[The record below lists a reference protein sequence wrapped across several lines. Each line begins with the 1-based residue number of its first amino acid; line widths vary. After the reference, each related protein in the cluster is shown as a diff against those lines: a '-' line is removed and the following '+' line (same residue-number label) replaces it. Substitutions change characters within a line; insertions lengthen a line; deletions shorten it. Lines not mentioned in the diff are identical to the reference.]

1 MSYKN
6 WPLAIFWHFVAVVSI
21 YHCAK
26 IHSLSSS
33 NKLSREMRVFGLS
46 RLLAHFS
53 FFWAHRSCAYVS
65 RKLNTRRGPF
75 FTFLDNFTPSI
86 LIEKISHLGVKVRGL
101 QRPQIGLRGQNFKI
115 DTFSRGS
122 CDQTVKPR
130 GSVVVL
136 FCTPE
141 GPLVNALTR
150 F

>member
-6 WPLAIFWHFVAVVSI
+6 FPLSIFWYFAAVVPV

-26 IHSLSSS
+26 IHSLLSR
-33 NKLSREMRVFGLS
+33 NKLSKEMRVFGLS
-46 RLLAHFS
+46 RFLAYFL
-53 FFWAHRSCAYVS
+53 FFERIEVCAFIC
-65 RKLNTRRGPF
+65 RKLNKLHGPF
-75 FTFLDNFTPSI
+75 FIFPDNFTYSI
-86 LIEKISHLGVKVRGL
+86 LIAKNIPPGGQGSGATA
-101 QRPQIGLRGQNFKI
+101 PQIGLRSQNFKT

-122 CDQTVKPR
+122 CDQTVRPR

-141 GPLVNALTR
+141 GPLVNALIR

>member
-6 WPLAIFWHFVAVVSI
+6 LPLAIFWYFAAVVLV

-26 IHSLSSS
+26 IHSLSSR
-33 NKLSREMRVFGLS
+33 NKLSKEMSVFGLS
-46 RLLAHFS
+46 RFLANFS
-53 FFWAHRSCAYVS
+53 FFERMKDCAFIS
-65 RKLNTRRGPF
+65 WKLNKLRRPF
-75 FTFLDNFTPSI
+75 FTFPDNFTHSI
-86 LIEKISHLGVKVRGL
+86 LIAKNIPPGVKVRGL

-122 CDQTVKPR
+122 CDQTVRPR
-130 GSVVVL
+130 GSVLVL

-141 GPLVNALTR
+141 GPLVNDLTR